1 MFEVNG
7 VYANR
12 KGAYTVLELGS
23 TKMRVRYEDG
33 SEAELRVNVQE
44 RIWQNIAA
52 EEEAREAVRRAR
64 EARRRTAT
72 QNTNYFIKAISVP
85 SDDLTFPGWQER
97 VLLVVENSATRPTTS
112 GDRIIYY
119 SLEAHAFFAVVTI
132 TGDVF
137 MANPKKYTYAINQS
151 EAEFYP
157 IDIDASAPKPSLGVY
172 YDSIELETQP
182 HFGKTA
188 LTAES
193 FVQINEDDFELLAE
207 ALTEISEDD
216 ELLDDDDLDDDEDE

>member
-12 KGAYTVLELGS
+12 KGKYTILELRGDR
-23 TKMRVRYEDG
+23 MRVRYSDG
-33 SEAELRVNVQE
+33 SEAELRVEMQE

-64 EARRRTAT
+64 EAKRRLS
-72 QNTNYFIKAISVP
+72 QNTSYFIKAISIP
-85 SDDLTFPGWQER
+85 ADDMTFPGWQER
-97 VLLVVENSATRPTTS
+97 VVLIPEGTPLYPQSP
-112 GDRIIYY
+112 GDRLIYY

-132 TGDVF
+132 TGPSF
-137 MANPKKYTYAINQS
+137 MANPKKYTFAINQA
-151 EAEFYP
+151 EGEFYP
-157 IDIDASAPKPSLGVY
+157 VDIDASAPKPSVGIY
-172 YDSIELETQP
+172 YDSIELESQP
-182 HFGKTA
+182 NFGKTS

-193 FVQINEDDFELLAE
+193 FIPINEDDFELLAE

-216 ELLDDDDLDDDEDE
+216 ELLDEEEVEEDEDE